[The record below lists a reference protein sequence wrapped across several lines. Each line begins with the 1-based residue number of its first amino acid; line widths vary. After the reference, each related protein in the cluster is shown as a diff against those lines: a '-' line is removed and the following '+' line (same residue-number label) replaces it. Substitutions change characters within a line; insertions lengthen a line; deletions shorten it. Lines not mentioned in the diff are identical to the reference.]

1 MAWTIEF
8 DKKAEKEFKK
18 LDKATQKKIDRLII
32 RLSKSKN
39 PRNAGKSLKGKLGS
53 FWRYRVGDY
62 RLICSLEDKIL
73 TIVVLRVSHRRYVYN
88 KEI

>member
-32 RLSKSKN
+32 KISKSKN
-39 PRNAGKSLKGKLGS
+39 PRDTGKLLKGKLGS
-53 FWRYRVGDY
+53 FWRYRIGDY
-62 RLICSLEDKIL
+62 RLICSIEDKIL

>member
-18 LDKATQKKIDRLII
+18 LDKPTQKKIDRLITK
-32 RLSKSKN
+32 LSKSKN
-39 PRNAGKSLKGKLGS
+39 PRNTGKLLKGKLGS
-53 FWRYRVGDY
+53 FWRYRIGDY
-62 RLICSLEDKIL
+62 RLICSIEDKIL